1 MGGVRVNQQRLS
13 ALLSLVGWVAI
24 LGGVAWLWGPGWA
37 AIAGG
42 ALAVAAAVLLYDPA
56 AKSGGATGATG
67 ATRKRAQ
74 K

>member
-56 AKSGGATGATG
+56 ITGATG